1 MNFIGKNQANFR
13 KVFDICDMPEEE
25 VVIRGRHASAK
36 GWNGPSGME
45 LLKMARKHDIDEVTS
60 ESDTK
65 WKACNA
71 ELDNGRA
78 ISANRDHLKDMCSG
92 NSTV

>member
-1 MNFIGKNQANFR
+1 
-13 KVFDICDMPEEE
+13 MPEEE
-25 VVIRGRHASAK
+25 VVIRGRQASAK

-78 ISANRDHLKDMCSG
+78 LPIV
-92 NSTV
+92 TI